1 MSMQNQLQKLAE
13 AAAAHESSAAVGRLK
28 RLFDE
33 GTFVELD
40 RFSCDEAA
48 IGYGTVDGSP
58 VYAFAQNCEVCC
70 GAVGKA
76 QAAKIR
82 QVYALAEQNGA
93 PVVGLFDS
101 DGAKLGEGLDAMDAL
116 AEILLISNRISGVV
130 PQIAV
135 VAGAC
140 VGSAALVAANAD
152 ITVAVDGADYYL
164 KPDEKGSAA
173 VAAADVDEA
182 IDKVRGLLALLPSN
196 NLTVAP
202 AYDFDDAA
210 MAEAAD
216 AAAAVEAVA
225 DAGSSVRLFAGECG
239 TAVLGRVGGI
249 ACGIVALTGD
259 AVCGGAAAQIARFVR
274 LCDAFSLPVISFV
287 DAAGF
292 ADLGGAAKLAHTGVY
307 CRCRQ
312 IGRCGCGAGLAGCG
326 DFAAEPGGRC
336 AYRME
341 RAPGPDEESR
351 AGPCGA
357 DRGICQNHVFAA
369 VGGGRRICDRCGRT
383 RRNQGAGDGAAG
395 YAFRQACV
403 PSAQEAFQP
412 AAVSRGVS
420 GSLSKSDF
428 WIKCG
433 GIQHETI
440 QYHGQRQSV

>member
-202 AYDFDDAA
+202 AYVLMCGDGGGRGRCC
-210 MAEAAD
+210 
-216 AAAAVEAVA
+216 
-225 DAGSSVRLFAGECG
+225 GSGS
-239 TAVLGRVGGI
+239 GRG
-249 ACGIVALTGD
+249 C
-259 AVCGGAAAQIARFVR
+259 RFVR
-274 LCDAFSLPVISFV
+274 APVCRRMRHGGTRPRGRHSLR
-287 DAAGF
+287 
-292 ADLGGAAKLAHTGVY
+292 Y
-307 CRCRQ
+307 CRADRRR
-312 IGRCGCGAGLAGCG
+312 GVRRC
-326 DFAAEPGGRC
+326 
-336 AYRME
+336 
-341 RAPGPDEESR
+341 S
-351 AGPCGA
+351 GA
-357 DRGICQNHVFAA
+357 DCSVCPA
-369 VGGGRRICDRCGRT
+369 V
-383 RRNQGAGDGAAG
+383 
-395 YAFRQACV
+395 
-403 PSAQEAFQP
+403 
-412 AAVSRGVS
+412 
-420 GSLSKSDF
+420 
-428 WIKCG
+428 
-433 GIQHETI
+433 
-440 QYHGQRQSV
+440 

>member
-58 VYAFAQNCEVCC
+58 VYAFAQNREVCC

-93 PVVGLFDS
+93 PVVGCLTATARS
-101 DGAKLGEGLDAMDAL
+101 SGKGSIDGAL

-196 NLTVAP
+196 NLTAAP

-225 DAGSSVRLFAGECG
+225 DAVRPC
-239 TAVLGRVGGI
+239 
-249 ACGIVALTGD
+249 ACLPAN
-259 AVCGGAAAQIARFVR
+259 AA
-274 LCDAFSLPVISFV
+274 
-287 DAAGF
+287 
-292 ADLGGAAKLAHTGVY
+292 
-307 CRCRQ
+307 
-312 IGRCGCGAGLAGCG
+312 
-326 DFAAEPGGRC
+326 
-336 AYRME
+336 
-341 RAPGPDEESR
+341 
-351 AGPCGA
+351 
-357 DRGICQNHVFAA
+357 
-369 VGGGRRICDRCGRT
+369 RR
-383 RRNQGAGDGAAG
+383 
-395 YAFRQACV
+395 Y
-403 PSAQEAFQP
+403 
-412 AAVSRGVS
+412 
-420 GSLSKSDF
+420 
-428 WIKCG
+428 
-433 GIQHETI
+433 
-440 QYHGQRQSV
+440 

>member
-1 MSMQNQLQKLAE
+1 MSMQNQLQKLTE
-13 AAAAHESSAAVGRLK
+13 AAAAHEGSAAVGRLK

-40 RFSCDEAA
+40 RFSCDEVA

-58 VYAFAQNCEVCC
+58 VYAFAQNREVCC

-76 QAAKIR
+76 QAAKFR
-82 QVYALAEQNGA
+82 EAYTLAEQNGA

-164 KPDEKGSAA
+164 KPDEKGTAA

-196 NLTVAP
+196 NLTAAP
-202 AYDFDDAA
+202 AYDFDDAV

-216 AAAAVEAVA
+216 AAAAVDAIA
-225 DAGSSVRLFAGECG
+225 DAGSLVRLFAGECG
-239 TAVLGRVGGI
+239 TAALGRVGGM

-274 LCDAFSLPVISFV
+274 MCDAFSLPVISFV

-292 ADLGGAAKLAHTGVY
+292 ADLGGAAKLAHTYAEATTAKVTVVTGRAYGPVY
-307 CRCRQ
+307 
-312 IGRCGCGAGLAGCG
+312 IAVAGKSAGADAVLAWP
-326 DFAAEPGGRC
+326 DAVISPLSPEAAVHIEWKERLAEMKNPEQDRAALIEEYAKTMCSPLSAAAGG
-336 AYRME
+336 YVTDVV
-341 RAPGPDEESR
+341 APGETKARVMALLDMLSGKR
-351 AGPCGA
+351 
-357 DRGICQNHVFAA
+357 
-369 VGGGRRICDRCGRT
+369 
-383 RRNQGAGDGAAG
+383 
-395 YAFRQACV
+395 
-403 PSAQEAFQP
+403 
-412 AAVSRGVS
+412 VSRLPKKHS
-420 GSLSKSDF
+420 NLPL
-428 WIKCG
+428 
-433 GIQHETI
+433 
-440 QYHGQRQSV
+440 